1 MNQSYWNNFYNTLHP
16 PTAPS
21 SFAEYTS
28 TLLSKEQSILDV
40 GCGNGRDT
48 HYFEQQGYTSTGFD
62 LINIKN
68 FLGSSFIQGDVE
80 KSLPYSDVY
89 YCRFFIH
96 TLHETV
102 LDKFLNNIRSTSPN
116 CTLFIET
123 RSTKGI
129 TDNDKAETNF
139 KSPIGKEH
147 FRMLYSM
154 KYLYD
159 KLEQNFYVSYIHE
172 SNDFSV
178 YKDETPYLI
187 RVVATPK

>member
-1 MNQSYWNNFYNTLHP
+1 MNQSYWNNFYKTLKAP
-16 PTAPS
+16 SNPS
-21 SFAEYTS
+21 SFAKYAS
-28 TLLSKEQSILDV
+28 TLLDKKQSILDV

-48 HYFEQQGYTSTGFD
+48 YYFEQQGYTSTGFD
-62 LINIKN
+62 LINIQN

-80 KSLPYSDVY
+80 ESIPYSDVY

-96 TLHETV
+96 TLQENV
-102 LDKFLNNIRSTSPN
+102 LDRFLNNIRSTSPN
-116 CTLFIET
+116 CTLLIET

-129 TDNDKAETNF
+129 TDNNKAETNF
-139 KSPIGKEH
+139 KSPIGEKH

-159 KLEQNFYVSYIHE
+159 KLDQNFYVSYIHE
-172 SNDFSV
+172 SNDFSI
-178 YKDETPYLI
+178 YKSESPYLI